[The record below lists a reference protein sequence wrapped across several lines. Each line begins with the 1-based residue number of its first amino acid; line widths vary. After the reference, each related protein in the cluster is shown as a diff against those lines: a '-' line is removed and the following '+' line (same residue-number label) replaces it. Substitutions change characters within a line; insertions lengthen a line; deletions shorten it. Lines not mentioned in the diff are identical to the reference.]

1 MSLPGALVH
10 ADAAGAPYPTDL
22 DRPIVPRHHPDRQ
35 ESAVSTSPA
44 LTVERP
50 AAPPSKPHTSSTRRK
65 QRLAAYL
72 FILPFFVVFIA
83 MLVVPLVYAAY
94 LSLFESKLIGG
105 DVFAGL
111 ANYVRALGDSAFL
124 ASLGRMGLFFI
135 VQVPIMLGIALLIAL
150 ALDSGR
156 VRGARSVRLLVF
168 MPYAVPAVV
177 ATLMWGYL
185 YGPDF
190 GPIAQISRAVGWGT
204 PDFLSPENI
213 LGSMMNIVTW
223 EFIGYNMIIMFAA
236 LRSIPSDLYE
246 AAELD
251 GAGQFRIA
259 WSIKIPAIRPAIILT
274 VIFSIIGTFQL
285 FAEPSLL
292 NAIAPDAITNSFTPN
307 YYAYNL
313 AFINQEL
320 NYAAA
325 IAFLLGVVIA
335 VLSYV
340 FQLATERRERRTLTE
355 RGILP

>member
-1 MSLPGALVH
+1 MSA
-10 ADAAGAPYPTDL
+10 
-22 DRPIVPRHHPDRQ
+22 
-35 ESAVSTSPA
+35 SPA
-44 LTVERP
+44 LAAERPVP
-50 AAPPSKPHTSSTRRK
+50 AAPPRSRPGTTRRR

-72 FILPFFVVFIA
+72 FILPFFIVFVT
-83 MLVVPLVYAAY
+83 MLVVPLFYAGY

-105 DVFAGL
+105 EVFAGL
-111 ANYVRALGDSAFL
+111 ANYVRALQDSAFL
-124 ASLGRMGLFFI
+124 ASLGRMGLFFVI
-135 VQVPIMLGIALLIAL
+135 QVPIMLGLSLLIAL

-156 VRGARSVRLLVF
+156 VRGTRGVRLLVF

-190 GPIAQISRAVGWGT
+190 GPIAQIARAAGWGT
-204 PDFLSPENI
+204 PEFLTPGSI

-223 EFIGYNMIIMFAA
+223 EFVGYNMIIMYAA
-236 LRSIPSDLYE
+236 LRAIPAELYE
-246 AAELD
+246 AAEID
-251 GAGQFRIA
+251 GAGQVRIA

-313 AFINQEL
+313 AFLNREL

-325 IAFLLGVVIA
+325 IAFLLGIVIA

-340 FQLATERRERRTLTE
+340 FQLATERRERRAGAAKGVE
-355 RGILP
+355 G